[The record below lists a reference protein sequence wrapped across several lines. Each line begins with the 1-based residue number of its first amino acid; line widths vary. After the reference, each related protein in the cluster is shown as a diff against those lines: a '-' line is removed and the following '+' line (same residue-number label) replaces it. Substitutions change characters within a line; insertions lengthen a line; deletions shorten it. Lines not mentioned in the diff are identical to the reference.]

1 LQHLIATYGILAVF
15 VLMLAESACIPIP
28 SEVVMLFGGA
38 MAAGGVAGGSHPS
51 LIGVIIAG
59 AAGNVVGSYIA
70 WWAGRRWG
78 QAAVRGFGRKLH
90 IHDRDI
96 DKATD
101 WFGRYGPAAVLIG
114 RVVPVIRT
122 FISLPA
128 GFADMPAVKF
138 GVYTTLGCVPW
149 TTGLGIAGYQLGSH
163 WDKVAHALHSVSY
176 VVIAIVVIIL
186 AAAVIVRR
194 RHRGQE
200 TEDDYPPYPYP
211 PQHQYPQH
219 QYQGHQH
226 AQHRHPQRQHQPR
239 HSAPPQPPY
248 PARPVYP
255 GQHERAH
262 PSRRNPV
269 EQSWGRVPEQPPSR
283 PPAPARPPASRPYQ
297 PLPYE
302 DYQEQDDSWPPEHRQ
317 GRW

>member
-78 QAAVRGFGRKLH
+78 QVAVRGFGRKLH

-149 TTGLGIAGYQLGSH
+149 TAGLGIAGYQLGSH

-211 PQHQYPQH
+211 SQHQYPQR
-219 QYQGHQH
+219 QYQGNQH

-248 PARPVYP
+248 PARPVCP
-255 GQHERAH
+255 GQHEREH
-262 PSRRNPV
+262 PSRRSA
-269 EQSWGRVPEQPPSR
+269 EQSWGRVPEPPSR
-283 PPAPARPPASRPYQ
+283 SPAPARPPAPRPYQ
-297 PLPYE
+297 PRPYE
-302 DYQEQDDSWPPEHRQ
+302 DYPEQDDSWPPQHRQ